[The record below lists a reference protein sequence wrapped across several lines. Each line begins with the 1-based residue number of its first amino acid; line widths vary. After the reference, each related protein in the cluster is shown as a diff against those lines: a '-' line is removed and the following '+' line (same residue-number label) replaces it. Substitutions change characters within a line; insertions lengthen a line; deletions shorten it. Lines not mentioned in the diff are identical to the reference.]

1 MVGLFVGQC
10 RVELQN
16 ELADRVLVCGMSFS
30 VPAGHSYPKISR
42 VPPSGVNYAQDR
54 IIVEKFLRYCGLVVR
69 PLDLKSGGADYSEG
83 H

>member
-1 MVGLFVGQC
+1 MIGLFVGQC

-30 VPAGHSYPKISR
+30 VPAGHPYPKISR

-54 IIVEKFLRYCGLVVR
+54 IIVEKFLRHCGQVVR